1 EGHEV
6 VVLDLRGRGRSPA
19 GSPGTHGWRRHAENV
34 LETARLLEFASFDL
48 VGHSMGAFIAMQ
60 AAALRGDGIRRLV
73 LIDGVGV
80 PEAAAIPPIL
90 AAVQRLETVYPSRE
104 AYCAMVQ
111 SHGTAVPWDKLWKE
125 HFLYEL
131 EDVPF
136 GVRPRDA
143 RRRCQPLWRDGAP
156 GSAARHHWLSH
167 LLTSWAGTRNTSRL
181 AIVIEAAITH
191 SAGLAL
197 PVASLIQPTMYGA
210 TKPEMLPTE
219 LTKAMPAAAAA
230 PPRKAPGRFQNCDTV
245 VQTPAAPIVR
255 NSIESAVLWLK
266 AVLRAR
272 PSAPRM
278 PGVDRCQRRSRLS
291 SERWL
296 TQIIAMVPA
305 P

>member
-1 EGHEV
+1 MTQDIDLELSSGRLHALRWGRRGPSPVICIPGLSSNARSFDAIAAALTREGHEV

-111 SHGTAVPWDKLWKE
+111 SHGTAVPWDELWKE

-136 GVRPRDA
+136 GVRPRTSKAAVFEDVVYGSQHDA
-143 RRRCQPLWRDGAP
+143 RTFWPSLDMPTLLVR
-156 GSAARHHWLSH
+156 AARP
-167 LLTSWAGTRNTSRL
+167 LTPAGGSVVGAALRDEFIRAVPSAETLDVDANHYGVM
-181 AIVIEAAITH
+181 AHPEALRAIT
-191 SAGLAL
+191 GF
-197 PVASLIQPTMYGA
+197 
-210 TKPEMLPTE
+210 
-219 LTKAMPAAAAA
+219 LT
-230 PPRKAPGRFQNCDTV
+230 C
-245 VQTPAAPIVR
+245 
-255 NSIESAVLWLK
+255 
-266 AVLRAR
+266 
-272 PSAPRM
+272 
-278 PGVDRCQRRSRLS
+278 
-291 SERWL
+291 
-296 TQIIAMVPA
+296 
-305 P
+305 